1 MIASLAAQKIMAGVQ
16 PSKLDFGVYSTL
28 PV

>member
-1 MIASLAAQKIMAGVQ
+1 MIASLAAQKIMAGVS
-16 PSKLDFGVYSTL
+16 PSELDFGVYSTL